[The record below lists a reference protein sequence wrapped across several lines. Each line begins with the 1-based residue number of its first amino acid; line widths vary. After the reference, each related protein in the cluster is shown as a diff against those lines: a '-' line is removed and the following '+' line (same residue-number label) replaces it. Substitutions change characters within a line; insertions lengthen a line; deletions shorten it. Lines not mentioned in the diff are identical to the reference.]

1 MQLAEEIGD
10 PPGTLVLLSNS
21 GRCGS
26 TLLTQLFE
34 GMPNTLAIS
43 EPEVLMP
50 FAHDAL
56 FDDVPRERRLVL
68 IRSCIRLLCKS
79 ARIDKNGVPPTVLIK
94 PKAHGIAIAKELS
107 ELYPEMKH
115 LYMYRHPGY
124 NFFKELILQNNLDCR
139 LVATLKANFKNLSLW
154 TFNKQ

>member
-1 MQLAEEIGD
+1 MRIPLDYFVQLAEEIGD

-115 LYMYRHPGY
+115 LYMYRHPGS
-124 NFFKELILQNNLDCR
+124 ILLFGANPAEQFR
-139 LVATLKANFKNLSLW
+139 L
-154 TFNKQ
+154 